1 VSDLGRQG
9 HTSLQGA
16 RPWLSTNSPNFGKV
30 PARIGKPLYFAV
42 RKVFK
47 SLRATKIIMQ
57 ECLRGQT
64 RPYLWEEV
72 IHGGF
77 WRFPDWKRSPKM
89 ETGQMPSPKEKRD
102 RFRPYTGPRRRRLM
116 K

>member
-57 ECLRGQT
+57 HVSVGK
-64 RPYLWEEV
+64 PA
-72 IHGGF
+72 
-77 WRFPDWKRSPKM
+77 
-89 ETGQMPSPKEKRD
+89 PSC
-102 RFRPYTGPRRRRLM
+102 GRR
-116 K
+116 